1 MDLGLDG
8 RRVIVTGASR
18 GIGAAA
24 AAALAA
30 EGARCALVAR
40 DRAALDA
47 VAAAL
52 PNDPVVVVGD
62 LSTAA
67 GVDASV
73 ASAVEGL
80 GGLDALVNNAGSSP
94 GGTLEQVTDAQ
105 WQEAFDL
112 KVMGYVRAMRA
123 AIPHLRRAGGGRIV
137 NVGGTAG
144 IRASE
149 GYVLAALIPALV
161 HITRTTA
168 ELVGRDGI
176 TVTLLHPG
184 PTLTDRLRTML
195 GPAAARAGVPVED
208 FARDAVGAQLPLGRV
223 GTAEEVAR
231 LITVLCSDLAGWV
244 TGAGVL
250 VDGGA
255 ARGVVAF

>member
-1 MDLGLDG
+1 VDLGLDG
-8 RRVIVTGASR
+8 RRVMITGASR
-18 GIGAAA
+18 GIGAAT

-40 DRAALDA
+40 DRHALDA

-52 PNDPVVVVGD
+52 PTDSVVVVGD

-67 GVDASV
+67 GVEASV
-73 ASAVEGL
+73 AAAVAGL
-80 GGLDALVNNAGSSP
+80 GGLDGLVNNAGSSP
-94 GGTLEQVTDAQ
+94 NGSLEQVTDAQ
-105 WQEAFDL
+105 WQESFDL
-112 KVMGYVRAMRA
+112 KVMGYVRTMRA
-123 AIPHLRRAGGGRIV
+123 VIPHLRRSGGGHIV
-137 NVGGTAG
+137 NVGGTSG

-161 HITRTTA
+161 HLTRTTA

-176 TVTLLHPG
+176 TVTLVHPG

-195 GPAAARAGVPVED
+195 APAAARAGLPLED
-208 FARDAVGAQLPLGRV
+208 FLRDVVGAQLPLGRV

-231 LITVLCSDLAGWV
+231 LITVLCSDLAAWV

-255 ARGVVAF
+255 ARGIVAF

>member
-1 MDLGLDG
+1 VDLGLSG
-8 RRVIVTGASR
+8 RRVLITGASR
-18 GIGAAA
+18 GIGAAT

-40 DRAALDA
+40 DRSSLEA

-52 PNDPVVVVGD
+52 PHEPVVVVGD
-62 LSTAA
+62 LATAS
-67 GVDASV
+67 GVEASIE
-73 ASAVEGL
+73 AAVSGL

-112 KVMGYVRAMRA
+112 KLMGYVRAMRA
-123 AIPHLRRAGGGRIV
+123 AIPHLRRSGGGRIV

-144 IRASE
+144 IRATE
-149 GYVLAALIPALV
+149 GYVLAAFIPALV

-176 TVTLLHPG
+176 TVTLVHPG

-195 GPAAARAGVPVED
+195 EAGAARAGLSADE
-208 FARDAVGAQLPLGRV
+208 FARDVVGAQLPLGRL
-223 GTAEEVAR
+223 GTPSEVAR
-231 LITVLCSDLAGWV
+231 VVTVLCSDVGAWV
-244 TGAGVL
+244 TGGGIL

-255 ARGVVAF
+255 TRGVVAF